1 MPDRPAGPGRAPPRA
16 TATDVVTA
24 PGALDVPEARDAQVP
39 ARPGGAGPRDG
50 PDGLRTPP
58 ARRWL
63 GRGSR
68 RTGSAP
74 PAIPDGAVVEIGL
87 ELPATDPLAGYLLRA
102 ARPVQIRDLEMDSPA
117 LSRLRESGFALVVPL
132 ISAGALIGVLGL
144 GPRRYEREYSTDDMS
159 LLTAL
164 AGYAAPALQVA
175 QLVQQHFLPD
185 ALPDLPGWQVAA
197 CYRPALTV
205 SGDFYDFIP
214 LPGGQAL
221 VVIGDVAD
229 KGVPAAFVMAST
241 HALLRTAAPRLVSPA
256 AVLGYVND
264 QLHADLP
271 ASMFVTCMAL
281 LLDGSGQVRYANA
294 GHDVPYVRTAGGVAE
309 LRARGMPLGMMPGSG
324 YEEKTFR
331 FRPGDC
337 ALLYSDGISEAHDAD
352 REMFGCHRVA
362 ELVGTGDSGQR
373 LIDACLA
380 ALAAFTGPGHQ
391 QEDDITLVCLQ
402 RTAVPDRAD
411 GSR

>member
-1 MPDRPAGPGRAPPRA
+1 
-16 TATDVVTA
+16 
-24 PGALDVPEARDAQVP
+24 
-39 ARPGGAGPRDG
+39 
-50 PDGLRTPP
+50 
-58 ARRWL
+58 
-63 GRGSR
+63 
-68 RTGSAP
+68 
-74 PAIPDGAVVEIGL
+74 VEIEL
-87 ELPATDPLAGYLLRA
+87 DLPATDPLADYLLRA
-102 ARPVQIRDLEMDSPA
+102 ARPVDIRDLELDSPA
-117 LSRLRESGFALVVPL
+117 LSRLRDSGLALVVPL
-132 ISAGALIGVLGL
+132 ISAGTLIGVLGL

-164 AGYAAPALQVA
+164 AGYAAPALRVGQLVREQRAETLRQERLHQQLQVA

-241 HALLRTAAPRLVSPA
+241 HALLRTAGPRLVSPA

-281 LLDGSGQVRYANA
+281 LLDGSGQIRYANA
-294 GHDVPYVRTAGGVAE
+294 GHDVPYVQTADGVAE

-324 YEEKTFR
+324 YEEKSFR

-337 ALLYSDGISEAHDAD
+337 ALLYSDGLSEAHAAD

-362 ELVGTGDSGQR
+362 ELVGAGASGQP

-380 ALAAFTGPGHQ
+380 ALAAFTGPGSQ

-402 RTAVPDRAD
+402 RTAVPGRPERA
-411 GSR
+411 R